1 MRLSTKYLKLGATL
15 ILILVETAVFAQEPQ
30 LLLIQDATVID
41 GTGRPA
47 LPNRSVLVRDSVIDS
62 ISKTAPKL
70 TKHALIIDGKGKYLL
85 PGLIDVHVHIKGG
98 RNGEFNLKTG
108 IRALHS
114 YIYSGVTSVYDAG
127 NNPSFITQLR
137 QNERSG
143 ELVSPRIFATGGI
156 VTYPGSH
163 GSSLGATLVSDWPEA
178 LESLSHHL
186 QLQPDLVKLTYEERG
201 WGNRPMIPLLPLNLM
216 KNIIGFFKE
225 HGIRSTVHTSSERRA
240 RQAISAGTD
249 TLAHPVIQG
258 PITQEFAD
266 FMGIRKIPMAS
277 TLTIGDRYSRLAEN
291 PSFLDQPLYRAS
303 IEKTEL
309 ERLKTEE
316 SARQKERVWTW
327 WMKIMTP
334 VAQENLRMI
343 HEAGGVISLGTDQSL
358 GAAVHREMELL
369 VEAGIPPLSV
379 IRVATLNAAL
389 FLGKAD
395 KLGSIEKGKLADLV
409 MLHADPSKDINNA
422 KKIALVIKS
431 GRVIDRSKLDLPIND
446 QGR

>member
-1 MRLSTKYLKLGATL
+1 
-15 ILILVETAVFAQEPQ
+15 
-30 LLLIQDATVID
+30 
-41 GTGRPA
+41 
-47 LPNRSVLVRDSVIDS
+47 
-62 ISKTAPKL
+62 
-70 TKHALIIDGKGKYLL
+70 
-85 PGLIDVHVHIKGG
+85 
-98 RNGEFNLKTG
+98 
-108 IRALHS
+108 
-114 YIYSGVTSVYDAG
+114 
-127 NNPSFITQLR
+127 
-137 QNERSG
+137 
-143 ELVSPRIFATGGI
+143 
-156 VTYPGSH
+156 
-163 GSSLGATLVSDWPEA
+163 
-178 LESLSHHL
+178 
-186 QLQPDLVKLTYEERG
+186 
-201 WGNRPMIPLLPLNLM
+201 MIPLLPLNLM